1 MLYLGCPAWGVK
13 GWIGGFLPKGT
24 KQRDLLAGYSRRLNT
39 VEGNTT
45 FYALPPAETVT
56 RWRDDT
62 PDGFKFCL
70 KFPQII
76 SHRKCLKN
84 CQAETAEFVD
94 RLRLL
99 GGRCGPSFLQLPP
112 TFNRTHLATLAAY
125 LETLPRDLRFAV
137 EPRHADFFGGAGEA
151 ELEGLLREHGVARGV
166 FDTVALF
173 ALPPEHSPDV
183 AGAQERKPKFPTR
196 TTRTAPFAFV
206 RYVGQPTIAD
216 NAAWLETW
224 AGHVADWLRAGDD
237 VFFFTHV
244 PDDTDAPDLARLFH
258 TIVSRQVALPALPEW
273 GEAPAGQMGLL

>member
-24 KQRDLLAGYSRRLNT
+24 KQNELLAGYSRRLNT

-45 FYALPPAETVT
+45 FYALPSAETVS

-76 SHRKCLKN
+76 SHRKRLKN
-84 CQAETAEFVD
+84 CEAETAEFVD

-99 GGRCGPSFLQLPP
+99 GDRCGPSFLQLPP
-112 TFNRTHLATLAAY
+112 TFNRTHLRTLAAY
-125 LETLPRDLRFAV
+125 LDTLPRDLRFAV

-151 ELEGLLREHGVARGV
+151 ELDGLLRERGVARGV

-173 ALPPEHSPDV
+173 ALPAEHSADV
-183 AGAQERKPKFPTR
+183 AGAQARKPRFPTR
-196 TTRTAPFAFV
+196 TTRTGPFAFV
-206 RYVGQPTIAD
+206 RFVGQPTIAD
-216 NAAWLETW
+216 NTPWLRTW
-224 AGHVADWLRAGDD
+224 AETVSDWLRAGDD

-244 PDDTDAPDLARLFH
+244 PDDTDAPALARLFR
-258 TIVSRQVALPALPEW
+258 TIVSGRAALPALPEW
-273 GEAPAGQMGLL
+273 GDTPGAQLGLL